1 MHLQENTLLQGG
13 EYRIIRFIDSG
24 GFGCTYEAYQKSLD
38 RRIAIKEFFWHEH
51 CLRDTH
57 TGRVTVATENNK
69 NDFEKLRN
77 KFVNEARTIAKLH
90 HPGIVR
96 VSAVFEENGTA
107 YYVMD
112 YIEGCS
118 LGDLVKDGEAL
129 SEVEALRYI
138 RQVAEALQYVHSKN
152 RLHLDIKP
160 SNIMLD
166 NEGHVILIDF
176 GVSKQ
181 YDQSTGLNPSTLLGK
196 SRGYSSIEQ
205 MGGDVKTFAP
215 ATDIYSLGATLYTLL
230 VGNRPPEAAY
240 IIKGIPIA
248 PLQARGVSNT
258 TIRAIQAAMRAD
270 KEDRP
275 QSVSEFLALLDGK
288 EDSGETLFDNG
299 ETHYNN
305 PGKTDYEEPK
315 KPTPKQKSKPNSDK
329 PFPWP
334 LVALA
339 GIILSVAAVV
349 GLRGCESHSGRE
361 AGTPDTTAVAIDSA
375 AVSSATPSKQA
386 SGAKPTTEKL
396 IQDALEKQSEKEDR
410 LARLEAENQQ
420 MKEKIRQDSLAAVKK
435 AEEERKAA
443 ERKAEEERKE
453 KERQE
458 KAAAAEAARK
468 AEEAKKAQS
477 TQVVATRPSNGY
489 INGHEYVDLGL
500 SVKWATCNVGASSAS
515 DWGNYY
521 AWGETSTKTE
531 YWESNSTTYKKKLG
545 DISGDSRYDAARRN
559 WGGSWRMP
567 TKAEC
572 QELVNNCTWT
582 WTTQGGHSGYKVTSK
597 KNGNS
602 IFLPAA
608 GYRLGSS
615 LDFQGEY
622 GYYWGSTPLESNT
635 EFAYGLYFGSSS
647 HRVDWLNRY
656 RGRTVRPVCD

>member
-57 TGRVTVATENNK
+57 TGRVTVATENNR

-240 IIKGIPIA
+240 IIKGVPIA
-248 PLQARGVSNT
+248 PLQARGVSST

-275 QSVSEFLALLDGK
+275 QSVAEFLALLDGK
-288 EDSGETLFDNG
+288 KDNDKTHFDDGETD
-299 ETHYNN
+299 YNA

-315 KPTPKQKSKPNSDK
+315 KPTPKQKSKPQPRKNLTWLWVTLVGVVWGISSYQSHQAQIAQEQFVADSIAEQEMINSGKGRNGIYQVGDYYDCNGIRGVVFEVSDGGRHGKIVSLDETQTCWCTTSQYDK
-329 PFPWP
+329 NITTGASSDWN
-334 LVALA
+334 
-339 GIILSVAAVV
+339 GKSNTDKILSRSDRDEYRAFVWCRNK
-349 GLRGCESHSGRE
+349 GSNWYL
-361 AGTPDTTAVAIDSA
+361 
-375 AVSSATPSKQA
+375 PSKEELL
-386 SGAKPTTEKL
+386 TMY
-396 IQDALEKQSEKEDR
+396 R
-410 LARLEAENQQ
+410 N
-420 MKEKIRQDSLAAVKK
+420 KEKINATLSKHGGTTLDGWYWPSTEYSGWTAWPVYMADDIASTYYFNTNKNFDAFSVR
-435 AEEERKAA
+435 
-443 ERKAEEERKE
+443 
-453 KERQE
+453 
-458 KAAAAEAARK
+458 AAAA
-468 AEEAKKAQS
+468 
-477 TQVVATRPSNGY
+477 
-489 INGHEYVDLGL
+489 
-500 SVKWATCNVGASSAS
+500 
-515 DWGNYY
+515 
-521 AWGETSTKTE
+521 
-531 YWESNSTTYKKKLG
+531 
-545 DISGDSRYDAARRN
+545 
-559 WGGSWRMP
+559 
-567 TKAEC
+567 
-572 QELVNNCTWT
+572 
-582 WTTQGGHSGYKVTSK
+582 
-597 KNGNS
+597 
-602 IFLPAA
+602 F
-608 GYRLGSS
+608 
-615 LDFQGEY
+615 
-622 GYYWGSTPLESNT
+622 
-635 EFAYGLYFGSSS
+635 
-647 HRVDWLNRY
+647 
-656 RGRTVRPVCD
+656 

>member
-57 TGRVTVATENNK
+57 TGRVSVATENNR

-129 SEVEALRYI
+129 SEVESLRYI

-258 TIRAIQAAMRAD
+258 TIRAIQAAMQAA

-275 QSVSEFLALLDGK
+275 QSVAEFLALLDGK
-288 EDSGETLFDNG
+288 KDSGETLFDNG

-315 KPTPKQKSKPNSDK
+315 KPTPKQKSKPRSDK
-329 PFPWP
+329 PFPWL

-339 GIILSVAAVV
+339 VLIFGVWGISSYQ
-349 GLRGCESHSGRE
+349 SH
-361 AGTPDTTAVAIDSA
+361 
-375 AVSSATPSKQA
+375 QA
-386 SGAKPTTEKL
+386 K
-396 IQDALEKQSEKEDR
+396 
-410 LARLEAENQQ
+410 LAREQFVADSIAARQQ
-420 MKEKIRQDSLAAVKK
+420 FVADSLAAVKK

-443 ERKAEEERKE
+443 IE
-453 KERQE
+453 KHRQDSI
-458 KAAAAEAARK
+458 AFY
-468 AEEAKKAQS
+468 Q
-477 TQVVATRPSNGY
+477 ATHGR

-521 AWGETSTKTE
+521 AWGETSTKSDYSYST
-531 YWESNSTTYKKKLG
+531 STTYGKNLG
-545 DISGDSRYDAARRN
+545 DISGDSQYDAARRN

-572 QELVNNCTWT
+572 QELVDNCTWT
-582 WTTQGGHSGYKVTSK
+582 WTTQGGHNGYRVTSK

-608 GYRLGSS
+608 GRRDGSS
-615 LDFQGEY
+615 LDYRGEC
-622 GYYWGSTPLESNT
+622 GYYWSSTPLESNAVS
-635 EFAYGLYFGSSS
+635 AYYLFFNSSN
-647 HRVDWLNRY
+647 HRVGWSYRY
-656 RGRTVRPVCD
+656 VGHTVRPVCD

>member
-118 LGDLVKDGEAL
+118 FGDLVSGGKAL
-129 SEVEALRYI
+129 SEVKALRYI

-240 IIKGIPIA
+240 IIKGVPIA
-248 PLQARGVSNT
+248 PLQARGVSST
-258 TIRAIQAAMRAD
+258 TIRAIQAAMQAD

-275 QSVSEFLALLDGK
+275 QSVAEFLALLDGK
-288 EDSGETLFDNG
+288 KDSDKTHFDDG
-299 ETHYNN
+299 VTDYNA

-315 KPTPKQKSKPNSDK
+315 KPTPKQKSKPQPRKNLT
-329 PFPWP
+329 WLWVT
-334 LVALA
+334 LVGIA
-339 GIILSVAAVV
+339 GILLTIVGTNSYQAHQTKIAREQFVA
-349 GLRGCESHSGRE
+349 
-361 AGTPDTTAVAIDSA
+361 DS
-375 AVSSATPSKQA
+375 
-386 SGAKPTTEKL
+386 
-396 IQDALEKQSEKEDR
+396 I
-410 LARLEAENQQ
+410 
-420 MKEKIRQDSLAAVKK
+420 
-435 AEEERKAA
+435 
-443 ERKAEEERKE
+443 
-453 KERQE
+453 
-458 KAAAAEAARK
+458 AAR
-468 AEEAKKAQS
+468 QRF
-477 TQVVATRPSNGY
+477 VADSIAFYQATHGR
-489 INGHEYVDLGL
+489 INGHEWVDLGL
-500 SVKWATCNVGASSAS
+500 SVKWATCNIGASSPS

-521 AWGETSTKTE
+521 AWGETTTKTT
-531 YWESNSTTYKKKLG
+531 YTYANSVTYDKNIG
-545 DISGDSRYDAARRN
+545 EICGDSEYDAARRN
-559 WGGSWRMP
+559 WGDSWRMP
-567 TKAEC
+567 TKAELR
-572 QELVNNCTWT
+572 ELFNNCTWT
-582 WTTQGGHSGYKVTSK
+582 WTTQGGHNGYRVTSK

-608 GYRLGSS
+608 GYRDGSS
-615 LDFQGEY
+615 LYHRGEY
-622 GYYWGSTPLESNT
+622 CTYWSSTPHESHT
-635 EFAYGLYFGSSS
+635 ESAYYLSRSSS
-647 HRVDWLNRY
+647 IYFDGGRC
-656 RGRTVRPVCD
+656 RGHVCPKPSF

>member
-69 NDFEKLRN
+69 NDFEKLRD

-118 LGDLVKDGEAL
+118 FGDLVSGGKAL
-129 SEVEALRYI
+129 SEVKALRYI

-240 IIKGIPIA
+240 IIKGVPIA
-248 PLQARGVSNT
+248 PLQARGVSST
-258 TIRAIQAAMRAD
+258 TIRAIQAAMQAD

-275 QSVSEFLALLDGK
+275 QSVAEFLALLDGK
-288 EDSGETLFDNG
+288 KDSDKTHFDDG
-299 ETHYNN
+299 VTDYNA

-315 KPTPKQKSKPNSDK
+315 KPTPKQKSKPQPRKNLT
-329 PFPWP
+329 WLWVT
-334 LVALA
+334 LVGIA
-339 GIILSVAAVV
+339 GILLTIVGTNSYQAHQTKIAREQFVA
-349 GLRGCESHSGRE
+349 
-361 AGTPDTTAVAIDSA
+361 DS
-375 AVSSATPSKQA
+375 
-386 SGAKPTTEKL
+386 
-396 IQDALEKQSEKEDR
+396 I
-410 LARLEAENQQ
+410 
-420 MKEKIRQDSLAAVKK
+420 
-435 AEEERKAA
+435 
-443 ERKAEEERKE
+443 
-453 KERQE
+453 
-458 KAAAAEAARK
+458 AAR
-468 AEEAKKAQS
+468 QRF
-477 TQVVATRPSNGY
+477 VADSIAFYQATHGR
-489 INGHEYVDLGL
+489 INGHEWVDLGL
-500 SVKWATCNVGASSAS
+500 SVKWATCNIGASSPS

-521 AWGETSTKTE
+521 AWGETTTKTT
-531 YWESNSTTYKKKLG
+531 YTYANSVTYDKNIG
-545 DISGDSRYDAARRN
+545 EICGDSEYDAARRN
-559 WGGSWRMP
+559 WGDSWRMP
-567 TKAEC
+567 TKAELR
-572 QELVNNCTWT
+572 ELFNNCTWT
-582 WTTQGGHSGYKVTSK
+582 WTTQGGHNGYRVTSK

-608 GYRLGSS
+608 GYRDGSS
-615 LDFQGEY
+615 LYHRGEY
-622 GYYWGSTPLESNT
+622 CTYWSSTPHESHT
-635 EFAYGLYFGSSS
+635 ESAYYLSRSSS
-647 HRVDWLNRY
+647 IYFVYWYDRSY
-656 RGRTVRPVCD
+656 GFTVRPVCD

>member
-118 LGDLVKDGEAL
+118 FGDLVSGGKAL
-129 SEVEALRYI
+129 SEVKALRYI

-240 IIKGIPIA
+240 IIKGVPIA
-248 PLQARGVSNT
+248 PLQARGVSST
-258 TIRAIQAAMRAD
+258 TIRAIQAAMQAD

-275 QSVSEFLALLDGK
+275 QSVAEFLALLDGK
-288 EDSGETLFDNG
+288 KDSDKTHFDDG
-299 ETHYNN
+299 VTDYNA

-315 KPTPKQKSKPNSDK
+315 KPTPKQKSKPQPRKNLT
-329 PFPWP
+329 WLWVT
-334 LVALA
+334 LVGIA
-339 GIILSVAAVV
+339 GILLTIVGTNSYQAHQTKIAREQFVA
-349 GLRGCESHSGRE
+349 
-361 AGTPDTTAVAIDSA
+361 DS
-375 AVSSATPSKQA
+375 
-386 SGAKPTTEKL
+386 
-396 IQDALEKQSEKEDR
+396 I
-410 LARLEAENQQ
+410 
-420 MKEKIRQDSLAAVKK
+420 
-435 AEEERKAA
+435 
-443 ERKAEEERKE
+443 
-453 KERQE
+453 
-458 KAAAAEAARK
+458 AAR
-468 AEEAKKAQS
+468 QRF
-477 TQVVATRPSNGY
+477 VADSIAFYQATHGR
-489 INGHEYVDLGL
+489 INGHEWVDLGL
-500 SVKWATCNVGASSAS
+500 SVKWATCNIGASSPS

-521 AWGETSTKTE
+521 AWGETTTKTT
-531 YWESNSTTYKKKLG
+531 YTYANSVTYDKNIG
-545 DISGDSRYDAARRN
+545 EICGDSEYDAARRN
-559 WGGSWRMP
+559 WGDSWRMP
-567 TKAEC
+567 TKAELR
-572 QELVNNCTWT
+572 ELFNNCTWT
-582 WTTQGGHSGYKVTSK
+582 WTTQGGHNGYRVTSK

-608 GYRLGSS
+608 GYRDGSS
-615 LDFQGEY
+615 LYHRGEY
-622 GYYWGSTPLESNT
+622 CTYWSSTPHESHT
-635 EFAYGLYFGSSS
+635 ESAYYLSRSSS
-647 HRVDWLNRY
+647 IYFVYWYDRSY
-656 RGRTVRPVCD
+656 GFTVRPVCD